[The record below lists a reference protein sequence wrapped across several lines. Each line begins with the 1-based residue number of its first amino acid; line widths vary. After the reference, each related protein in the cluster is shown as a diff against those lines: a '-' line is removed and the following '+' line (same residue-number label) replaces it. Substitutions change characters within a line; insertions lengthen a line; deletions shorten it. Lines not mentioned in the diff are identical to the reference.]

1 MGRGTGTG
9 TGLGLGLE
17 RDWTAELRGQN
28 VVCKVEKNKN
38 PRKGQWTRLYVWW
51 RQPLFQWF
59 FFLGLIFL
67 IPTFLIMILLF
78 YFFKP
83 LWPSRLSHVDTL
95 VEISLVRWCG
105 VAAMLIRLKTLSENP
120 GLPSRSGTSGY
131 KPSGREKVGNQD
143 APRRTVF

>member
-1 MGRGTGTG
+1 MKKEFQDGMGLGRDWDWDWRGTEGPNG
-9 TGLGLGLE
+9 
-17 RDWTAELRGQN
+17 
-28 VVCKVEKNKN
+28 VCKVEKNKN
-38 PRKGQWTRLYVWW
+38 PRKGQWTRLYVCW

-59 FFLGLIFL
+59 FLLDLISLDPDF
-67 IPTFLIMILLF
+67 PYYY

-105 VAAMLIRLKTLSENP
+105 VAAMLIRLKTLSDP

-131 KPSGREKVGNQD
+131 KPSGREKVGNHD